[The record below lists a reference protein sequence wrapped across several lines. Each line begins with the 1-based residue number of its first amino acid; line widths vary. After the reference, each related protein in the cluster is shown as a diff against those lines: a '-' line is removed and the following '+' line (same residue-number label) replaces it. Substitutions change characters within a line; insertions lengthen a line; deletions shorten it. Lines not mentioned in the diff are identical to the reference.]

1 MTILKYIYIG
11 LVCAGAI
18 AVLAGMIIDTSIM
31 ELSQNLLNIGL
42 GAVIAG
48 VILYIPIF
56 IKERIIKK

>member
-18 AVLAGMIIDTSIM
+18 AVLAGMIIDTSNM

-42 GAVIAG
+42 GAVITG